1 MTLGCIICSKEPV
14 FAVPGMS
21 RTEVRKFHS
30 QSGQA
35 LVEAA
40 MTLLIF
46 VVLIFAI
53 FEGGRLL
60 QVQQSLTDAARL
72 GAKYAVLP
80 LTQTM
85 PGTLPSS
92 GAVQAKVQTFL
103 QAAHV
108 QVPTTD
114 ITVNQA
120 VTIGGSTTT
129 YSRVTVTYPYQVMT
143 IRMFSG
149 LNITLTGKS
158 LMRNETSP

>member
-1 MTLGCIICSKEPV
+1 MTLGCIICLNKRV
-14 FAVPGMS
+14 FAVGMS
-21 RTEVRKFHS
+21 RTEVRKFRS
-30 QSGQA
+30 QQGQA

-40 MTLLIF
+40 MTLLVF

-92 GAVQAKVQTFL
+92 GSVQTKVQSFL
-103 QAAHV
+103 QATHI

-114 ITVNQA
+114 IAVDQ

-143 IRMFSG
+143 IRMFGG
-149 LNITLTGKS
+149 LNMTLTGKS